1 MKRSNK
7 IISAAVVSTVIVSS
21 GIIGMA
27 NNNGVDRTSASKD
40 TDMKLN
46 IKSGAD
52 GRSFNLKVDDISTT
66 NAFHMIF
73 KIDGNVEYK
82 SISFAEK
89 IKSNGTTDI
98 KTSKDGNVTTVDITV
113 TSETDLTKAGELEI
127 GTVTISGNAGEE
139 YRVTDAE
146 ITTVTAT
153 YDEDGDSN
161 LEKTGDLSIT
171 VGEGGNGDTSDG
183 GEGSTGDGSDNS
195 GEGSSPEEPGDS
207 GNNGSGQEPDEKP
220 ESPGD
225 SGSSGGNSSGG
236 SSSGGNSSG
245 GEIVPDKEPTVN
257 VVKMTGSDRYD
268 TATKISQM
276 GWKTG
281 ADTVVIVNGNEK
293 HMVDGLSATPLASVN
308 DAPVLLSNNGKLPSD
323 TVQELKR
330 LKPKKV
336 YIIGGTTSVPATV
349 VNSIKN
355 TVSNV
360 NVTRI
365 GGSTRYETSLAI
377 AKEIDKTNDVS
388 KIFVSGGNGEV
399 DALSIASV
407 AGKAKAPIILTD
419 VNKVDSNV
427 YNFIKSENV
436 GDAYFIGGEK
446 RISDKTINQINQVVS
461 KDVSKNRIAGNTR
474 KDTNAKVIEKFYT
487 GSELKG
493 TIITKDD
500 VIVDALTVGS
510 FAAKNDMPVVIG
522 KESLSTAQKKALSG
536 KKTENIYQAGGGT
549 KQSVMDT
556 LKDILKGN

>member
-27 NNNGVDRTSASKD
+27 NKDSINRTSASND

-46 IKSGAD
+46 ITSGAD
-52 GRSFNLKVDDISTT
+52 GRSFKLKVDDISMT

-89 IKSNGTTDI
+89 IKSNGMTDI
-98 KTSKDGNVTTVDITV
+98 KATKEGNITTVDITV
-113 TSETDLTKAGELEI
+113 TSENDLTKAGELEI
-127 GTVTISGNAGEE
+127 GTVTISGNADET
-139 YRVTDAE
+139 YRITDAE

-171 VGEGGNGDTSDG
+171 VGEGGNGDSV
-183 GEGSTGDGSDNS
+183 
-195 GEGSSPEEPGDS
+195 
-207 GNNGSGQEPDEKP
+207 
-220 ESPGD
+220 
-225 SGSSGGNSSGG
+225 SSGG
-236 SSSGGNSSG
+236 SSSGEGSLDE
-245 GEIVPDKEPTVN
+245 EIKPDEEATVN
-257 VVKMTGSDRYD
+257 VVKMTGVDRYD

-360 NVTRI
+360 NITRI

-446 RISDKTINQINQVVS
+446 RISDKAINQINQVVS

>member
-98 KTSKDGNVTTVDITV
+98 KTSKDGNITTVDITV

-161 LEKTGDLSIT
+161 LEKNGDLSIT
-171 VGEGGNGDTSDG
+171 VGEGGNGDSV
-183 GEGSTGDGSDNS
+183 
-195 GEGSSPEEPGDS
+195 
-207 GNNGSGQEPDEKP
+207 
-220 ESPGD
+220 
-225 SGSSGGNSSGG
+225 SSGG
-236 SSSGGNSSG
+236 SSSGSGSSG
-245 GEIVPDKEPTVN
+245 EGTSDEEIKPDEEPTVN

-549 KQSVMDT
+549 KQSVMDI